1 MAYINRRFMNE
12 KSVLNALTSTLIL
25 AAGADVYKRQ
35 ALLCRASRGKHSRRD
50 STQRKANMSIN
61 LLIARN
67 VICCC
72 RTIHFPEEDAP
83 CVVGRG
89 IVPSSGSVR

>member
-1 MAYINRRFMNE
+1 
-12 KSVLNALTSTLIL
+12 
-25 AAGADVYKRQ
+25 
-35 ALLCRASRGKHSRRD
+35 
-50 STQRKANMSIN
+50 MSIN